1 MRHQRITT
9 AQLAAAIG
17 FAFSCFGLLLFLW
30 TAFGGPIPF
39 KPEGYR
45 IKVPVDEGTQLA
57 QESDVRISNVSVGKV
72 KDIVLGD
79 EGDQNG
85 LAVATIE
92 IDAPYSPIPSD
103 TRATLRQKTL
113 LGETYVELTPGNPDS
128 GDIPEGGSLPRAQTS
143 NGVQLDEIFRT
154 FDPRTRAAF
163 QQWMQGAA
171 IALDGRG
178 ADLNAALGNL
188 DAFAQ
193 DGTRLLRVLDTQSG
207 AVTGF
212 VRNTGVVFN
221 ALSERQGQLSGLI
234 QNSDRVFRTT
244 ARRNDDLRQIFT
256 IFPTFLDESRLTLN
270 RLDRFASDTD
280 PLVVQLNP
288 AAKQLSSTLIQLGR
302 LSPELKGFFHGFRKV
317 ASAAKTGFPALRRLL
332 DDDLPPFLTEFTP
345 FFKETTPI
353 LAAVNRYRREVT
365 AFLGNATA
373 ATNGAS
379 QSQETSG
386 VTAHYLRT
394 MSPLAPESLA
404 AYPTHRLQI
413 NRTNPYV
420 APGGYLNVKTGLQ
433 SFETR
438 HCTAPPGVNAH
449 LNPADAPLFPND
461 LFDRIRTY
469 AFAGLLDTA
478 DPSFPKAPCI
488 QQGQQQSIGAIPE
501 LSYYPHVYANP

>member
-1 MRHQRITT
+1 MRHQRITVG
-9 AQLAAAIG
+9 QLAAAIG

-72 KDIVLGD
+72 KDIELGD
-79 EGDQNG
+79 EGDQDG
-85 LAVATIE
+85 LAVTTIE
-92 IDAPYSPIPSD
+92 VDAAYAPLPAD

-113 LGETYVELTPGNPDS
+113 LGETYMELTPGNPDS
-128 GDIPEGGSLPRAQTS
+128 GDIAEGGSLPAAQTS

-171 IALDGRG
+171 IALNGRG

-188 DAFAQ
+188 DAFAR

-207 AVTGF
+207 AVSGF

-221 ALSERQGQLSGLI
+221 ALSERQGQLRSLI
-234 QNSDRVFRTT
+234 QNSDTVFRTT

-256 IFPTFLDESRLTLN
+256 IFPTFLDESRQTVN
-270 RLDRFASDTD
+270 RLDRFAADTD
-280 PLVVQLNP
+280 PLVVQLEP
-288 AAKQLSSTLIQLGR
+288 ATRQLSYSLVQLGR
-302 LSPELKGFFHGFRKV
+302 LAPHLKGFFRGFRKV
-317 ASAAKTGFPALRRLL
+317 ASAAKTGFPALRRTL
-332 DDDLPPFLTEFTP
+332 DTDLPPFLSEFTP
-345 FFKETTPI
+345 FFNETTPI

-373 ATNGAS
+373 ATEGSS

-386 VTAHYLRT
+386 VTSHYLRT

-404 AYPTHRLQI
+404 AYPTHRLQV

-420 APGGYLNVKTGLQ
+420 APGGYSNVKSALQ

-438 HCTAPPGVNAH
+438 DCTAPPGVNAH

-461 LFDRIRTY
+461 LFTRIQTF

-478 DPSFPKAPCI
+478 DPNFPKPGCT
-488 QQGQQQSIGAIPE
+488 QQGQQKSIGSPSE
-501 LSYYPHVYANP
+501 NSFYPHVYANP